1 MNIDLTTRYL
11 GLELKNPL
19 VVSSCP
25 LTGKLDNLHQLE
37 AAGAAAVVMPSLFEE
52 QIEHDQWAIHHMQ
65 ENQANSVAESLDFF
79 PDMEEYNTG
88 PETYLA
94 QVRACKKALHIPV
107 IASLNGATP
116 GGWTHYAK
124 MIEDAGADALE
135 LNVYLVPTEPGLT
148 SQEVER
154 RYILLV
160 TSIREAIS
168 IPLAVKTGPFFSSPV
183 EMAHRLVDAG
193 ADGLVLFNR
202 YLEPDIDLETL
213 DVVPHLVLSSR
224 QEMGLPLRWIAILR
238 DRLSASLAATS
249 GIHETEDI
257 IKVLLAG
264 ADVAMMASTLLR
276 HGPGHLKKVLEQL
289 SIWLAEREYKSVT
302 QMRGSVSQANCADP
316 TGYERS
322 NYMKALVSYGGHP
335 AE

>member
-11 GLELKNPL
+11 GFDLKNPL

-25 LTGKLDNLHQLE
+25 LTGKLDTLLQLE
-37 AAGAAAVVMPSLFEE
+37 ADGAAAVVLPSLFEE

-65 ENQANSVAESLDFF
+65 EFQAESIAESLDFF

-88 PETYLA
+88 PETYLG
-94 QVRACKKALHIPV
+94 QIRAAKKALQIPV

-135 LNVYLVPTEPGLT
+135 LNIYIVPTEPGLS

-160 TSIREAIS
+160 TSVREAIS
-168 IPLAVKTGPFFSSPV
+168 IPLAIKTGPFFSSPV
-183 EMAHRLVDAG
+183 EMAQRLVNAG

-238 DRLSASLAATS
+238 DRISASLAATS
-249 GIHETEDI
+249 GIHETDDV

-264 ADVAMMASTLLR
+264 ADAAMMASTLLR
-276 HGPGHLKKVLEQL
+276 HGSGHLKKVLEQL
-289 SIWLAEREYKSVT
+289 NLWLAERDYDSVT
-302 QMRGSVSQANCADP
+302 QMKGSVSQANCADP

-322 NYMKALVSYGGHP
+322 NYMRALVSYGGNP
-335 AE
+335 GE